1 MAYTNQLSVNA
12 MASPLATMITEHTN
26 WVFNA
31 YDYHGQIV
39 GLVEDT
45 NYLQLFEM
53 TQYFPT
59 SAAYFDW
66 RFSIHRPTPML
77 NVYGKPCYNDEYL
90 NFLFSVSA
98 KTGLA
103 LLNQRF

>member
-1 MAYTNQLSVNA
+1 MN
-12 MASPLATMITEHTN
+12 SPLATLITEHKD

-31 YDYHGQIV
+31 YDYHGQII

-45 NYLQLFEM
+45 NYLQLPEM
-53 TQYFPT
+53 TQYFSTPVD
-59 SAAYFDW
+59 YFDW

-98 KTGLA
+98 KTGLS